1 MEPEGLKTMELAAL
15 GRPFSLGMLYDC
27 RQDSLIP
34 GMTLWDP
41 DALEKDARERP
52 QPNSEFEIVASES
65 IEDKSSALNVDA
77 SLKASFLGGL
87 VQVEGSAKY
96 LNDSKISKN
105 QARVTLKY
113 KTTTKFQELSMN
125 HLGRDNVK
133 YQYVFDKGIAT
144 HVVTGILYGAQ
155 AFFVFDREVSEK
167 EDHQNIEGNLKV
179 MIQKIPCLAIEG
191 EGSLQMKDR
200 DISKVEKFSCKF
212 HGDFNLQ
219 RNPVSFQDAI
229 KVYQS
234 LPTLLGANGENAVPV
249 KVWLMPLK
257 SLDSA
262 AAQLVRQISIRLV
275 TEAQRVLEDLSELEM
290 RCNDAMKNSTTQQFP
305 QIGKKLKTFKEL
317 LSDYKLEFQRTLAE
331 KLPSI
336 RGGGEEEAVLAEVL
350 KKRHSSPFNNKNLSE
365 WMSCKEREI
374 NILKSLTDMMKNTKI
389 VTSRY
394 ALDTEILS
402 AEHAV
407 CFAFTS
413 LEDDEPYL
421 SYLSKYL
428 KETPQTKSP
437 QDITFQTYDVEKD
450 QWYFS
455 NEVWNAMRQK
465 AKLFNEFV
473 EINMNNDIRFLIAGI
488 TNEKKKGAS
497 IHLYKEGSLVSENFE
512 PPSKPEKPA
521 VSDTTHNSVTVKISP
536 PGLGT
541 ENITH
546 YSVEY
551 CVSGEDDWQQMT
563 VLTAGE
569 VTVSSLAPNT
579 EYLFRCR
586 AVCSVGKG
594 PASDVSG
601 PITTLPT
608 SPPGKLQADPNSNE
622 LSVSWEKPAEIGKGV
637 NILSYIVEY
646 VKTAPGVK
654 HEELEWNQIVSQD
667 EKATISGLQPE
678 TEYAVRVRCD
688 CGVAGR
694 SKESITVN
702 VRTKTKVRLAEL
714 LKHKSRRLNS
724 SPSVYKLP
732 LKKEAMDID
741 GCRRYSFGKESLR
754 RNRTIMVLGAAGSG
768 KSTLINGMIN
778 YIIGVE
784 WKDSFRFKLTDEG
797 QLRSQAE
804 SQTSE
809 VTVYKVNHQEGF
821 KTDYSLTIV
830 DTPGFGDTRGIERDK
845 VITEQLRN
853 LFSAKL
859 GVSEIDAVC
868 FVAQAS
874 LRRLTPTQKYVFDSM
889 LSIFGKDVAE
899 NIRILVT
906 FADGQRPPVLEA
918 IIASEVPCPKTN
930 KGVPVHFKF
939 NNLALFADNKL
950 SGQNNPGCSDDE
962 DEDEGNFYQMFWAM
976 GTKSMK
982 NFFAALNLIETKSLT
997 LTKQVLREREQL
1009 ENLVENLQKRVK
1021 LGLAK
1026 LEEIKETTQILQ
1038 EHEAEATRNES
1049 TKVKMTIKELIKKL
1063 QDEYEKVQ
1071 DEVVT
1076 LMERSAKCLD
1086 RLKEIALKP
1095 NPLSTPEY
1103 IDLLIE
1109 GEKSEAKSGWMERV

>member
-1 MEPEGLKTMELAAL
+1 MGQKSSKTIEVSAL

-27 RQDSLIP
+27 RKDSLIP
-34 GMTLWDP
+34 GVTLWDR
-41 DALEKDARERP
+41 DALENDARERP

-87 VQVEGSAKY
+87 VEVEGSAKY

-125 HLGRDNVK
+125 HLGRDNMK
-133 YQYVFDKGIAT
+133 HQYVFDEGIAT

-167 EDHQNIEGNLKV
+167 EDHQEIEGNLKV
-179 MIQKIPCLAIEG
+179 MIKKIPRIAIEA
-191 EGSLQMKDR
+191 EGSLQMSET
-200 DISKVEKFSCKF
+200 DISNVQNFSCKF

-229 KVYQS
+229 QVYQS
-234 LPTLLGANGENAVPV
+234 LPKLLGANGEKAVPV

-257 SLDSA
+257 CLDSA

-275 TEAQRVLEDLSELEM
+275 MEAQSVLEDFSELEM
-290 RCNDAMKNSTTQQFP
+290 RCNDAMKHSTTQQFP

-317 LSDYKLEFQRTLAE
+317 LSEYKLEFQRTLAK

-336 RGGGEEEAVLAEVL
+336 RGGREEEAVLAKVL
-350 KKRHSSPFNNKNLSE
+350 KKRHSSPFNSKNLSE

-374 NILKSLTDMMKNTKI
+374 SILKSITNMMKNTKI
-389 VTSRY
+389 VTSRH
-394 ALDTEILS
+394 ALDEEILS

-413 LEDDEPYL
+413 LGDDEPYL
-421 SYLSKYL
+421 SDLLKYL
-428 KETPQTKSP
+428 KETPESP
-437 QDITFQTYDVEKD
+437 QENVEKD
-450 QWYFS
+450 QWNIS
-455 NEVWNAMRQK
+455 QVKGAMWQK
-465 AKLFNEFV
+465 AKLFNAFS
-473 EINMNNDIRFLIAGI
+473 EINMDNNIRFLIAGI
-488 TNEKKKGAS
+488 ANEKQKGAS

-536 PGLGT
+536 PRFGA

-594 PASDVSG
+594 PDSDVSG

-608 SPPGKLQADPNSNE
+608 SPPEKLKVESYSRE
-622 LSVSWEKPAEIGKGV
+622 ISLSWEKPAEIGKGV

-646 VKTAPGVK
+646 AKTAPGVK
-654 HEELEWNQIVSQD
+654 HEELEWNQTVSQD
-667 EKATISGLQPE
+667 EEAIISGLQPE

-694 SKESITVN
+694 SKERITFN
-702 VRTKTKVRLAEL
+702 VGTKKCEYVHLAEF
-714 LKHKSRRLNS
+714 LKRKSKLINS
-724 SPSVYKLP
+724 ASPSVYKLP
-732 LKKEAMDID
+732 LKEEAMDID
-741 GCRRYSFGKESLR
+741 GYRSYSFGKESFR
-754 RNRTIMVLGAAGSG
+754 RNRTIIVLGAAGSG

-778 YIIGVE
+778 YIVGVK
-784 WKDSFRFKLTDEG
+784 WNDSFRFKLIDEG
-797 QLRSQAE
+797 PLRSQAE

-809 VTVYKVNHQEGF
+809 ITVYKVNHQEGF
-821 KTDYSLTIV
+821 KIPYSLTIV
-830 DTPGFGDTRGIERDK
+830 DTPGFGDTSGIERDRA
-845 VITEQLRN
+845 ITEQIRS
-853 LFSAKL
+853 LFSSAE

-868 FVAQAS
+868 FVTQAS
-874 LRRLTPTQKYVFDSM
+874 LPRLTPTQKYVFDSV

-899 NIRILVT
+899 NIQMLVT

-918 IIASEVPCPKTN
+918 INVSGVPWPKTAA
-930 KGVPVHFKF
+930 GLPVHFKF
-939 NNLALFADNKL
+939 NNSALFADNTSINDK
-950 SGQNNPGCSDDE
+950 SDNADS
-962 DEDEGNFYQMFWAM
+962 DKDMDDDNFDQMFWGIGA
-976 GTKSMK
+976 KSMK
-982 NFFAALNLIETKSLT
+982 NFFTALDKITTKSLQI
-997 LTKQVLREREQL
+997 TKEVLKERKQL
-1009 ENLVENLQKRVK
+1009 ETVVEGLQPQVK
-1021 LGLAK
+1021 AGLAK
-1026 LEEIKETTQILQ
+1026 VEEIKMIKQKLQ
-1038 EHEAEATRNES
+1038 EHEADISTNENVEIEVEI
-1049 TKVKMTIKELIKKL
+1049 VKPKQIQITNKG
-1063 QDEYEKVQ
+1063 EYLTNCQ
-1071 DEVVT
+1071 QCSVT
-1076 LMERSAKCLD
+1076 CHYPCAIADDQAKYRCVAMKD
-1086 RLKEIALKP
+1086 GRCTVCPGKCHWTVHFNQNYRWE
-1095 NPLSTPEY
+1095 
-1103 IDLLIE
+1103 
-1109 GEKSEAKSGWMERV
+1109 

>member
-1 MEPEGLKTMELAAL
+1 MEPEAVKTIELAAL
-15 GRPFSLGMLYDC
+15 GRPFGLGMLYDC
-27 RQDSLIP
+27 CQDSLIP

-65 IEDKSSALNVDA
+65 IEHKSSALNVDA
-77 SLKASFLGGL
+77 SLKASFLAGL
-87 VQVEGSAKY
+87 VEVGGSAKY

-113 KTTTKFQELSMN
+113 KTTTKYQELSMN
-125 HLGRDNVK
+125 HLGRGNVK
-133 YQYVFDKGIAT
+133 HQYIFDQGIAT

-167 EDHQNIEGNLKV
+167 EDHKDIEGNLKV
-179 MIQKIPCLAIEG
+179 MIQQIPGLVLQG
-191 EGSLQMKDR
+191 QHSLQKTETDT
-200 DISKVEKFSCKF
+200 VNVQKFSCKF
-212 HGDFNLQ
+212 YGDFNVQ

-229 KVYQS
+229 EVYQS
-234 LPTLLGANGENAVPV
+234 LPKLLGANGENAVPV

-262 AAQLVRQISIRLV
+262 AAQLVRQISVRLV
-275 TEAQRVLEDLSELEM
+275 TAAQSVLEDFNELEM
-290 RCNDAMKNSTTQQFP
+290 RCNDAMKQSTIKQFP

-317 LSDYKLEFQRTLAE
+317 LSEYKLEIQTTLAK

-336 RGGGEEEAVLAEVL
+336 RGGVEKESVLAEVF
-350 KKRHSSPFNNKNLSE
+350 KKRHSSPFNSKNLSE

-374 NILKSLTDMMKNTKI
+374 NILKSLTNMMKNTEI

-394 ALDTEILS
+394 ALDQEILS

-413 LEDDEPYL
+413 VEDDEPYL
-421 SYLSKYL
+421 SDLSEYLQ
-428 KETPQTKSP
+428 ETPESP
-437 QDITFQTYDVEKD
+437 QEITYQIHDIKKENWCFL
-450 QWYFS
+450 

-465 AKLFNEFV
+465 AKLFNEFAQ
-473 EINMNNDIRFLIAGI
+473 INMDNNIRFLIASVAS
-488 TNEKKKGAS
+488 EKKKGAS

-536 PGLGT
+536 PGFGT

-563 VLTAGE
+563 VLKAGE
-569 VTVSSLAPNT
+569 VTVSSLTPNT

-601 PITTLPT
+601 PITTLQPT
-608 SPPGKLQADPNSNE
+608 SPPGKLQAEPNLNE

-646 VKTAPGVK
+646 AKTAPGVK
-654 HEELEWNQIVSQD
+654 HEELEWNQMVSQV
-667 EKATISGLQPE
+667 EKAIISGLKPE

-694 SKESITVN
+694 SKESNTVN
-702 VRTKTKVRLAEL
+702 VWTKKQVHLSEF
-714 LKHKSRRLNS
+714 LKHKSKLINS
-724 SPSVYKLP
+724 ASPSVYKLP

-741 GCRRYSFGKESLR
+741 GCRSYSFGKESLR
-754 RNRTIMVLGAAGSG
+754 RNRTIMVLGATGSG

-778 YIIGVE
+778 YIVGVK
-784 WKDSFRFKLTDEG
+784 WNDKFRFKLTDE
-797 QLRSQAE
+797 
-804 SQTSE
+804 
-809 VTVYKVNHQEGF
+809 
-821 KTDYSLTIV
+821 
-830 DTPGFGDTRGIERDK
+830 
-845 VITEQLRN
+845 
-853 LFSAKL
+853 
-859 GVSEIDAVC
+859 
-868 FVAQAS
+868 
-874 LRRLTPTQKYVFDSM
+874 
-889 LSIFGKDVAE
+889 DVAE
-899 NIRILVT
+899 NIQMLVT

-918 IIASEVPCPKTN
+918 INVSGVPWPKTDA
-930 KGVPVHFKF
+930 GLPVHFKF
-939 NNLALFADNKL
+939 NNSALFADNTSINDK
-950 SGQNNPGCSDDE
+950 SGNADSDE
-962 DEDEGNFYQMFWAM
+962 DMDDDNFDEMFWNM
-976 GTKSMK
+976 GAKSMK
-982 NFFAALNLIETKSLT
+982 NFFTALDRITTKSLQM
-997 LTKQVLREREQL
+997 TKEVLKERKQL
-1009 ENLVENLQKRVK
+1009 ETAIEELQQPLKC
-1021 LGLAK
+1021 GF
-1026 LEEIKETTQILQ
+1026 
-1038 EHEAEATRNES
+1038 
-1049 TKVKMTIKELIKKL
+1049 
-1063 QDEYEKVQ
+1063 
-1071 DEVVT
+1071 VT
-1076 LMERSAKCLD
+1076 LQQLKMINQKHEEHKEMSVCSIA
-1086 RLKEIALKP
+1086 RLKEIALRP

-1109 GEKSEAKSGWMERV
+1109 GEKSEAKEGYLARIQSLERLPAPSWFTCSADGLPVTRPAAPTTTNIACSETEAFSSTSQPCLISQSATPLRLGLPSLHPPALSIT